1 MTAISRFVPSRPR
14 SLVRSRTAAAMFGV
28 ALIGLGS
35 ATPLHAQST
44 EGPSLVV
51 LVRHGEKAP
60 EPAADPV
67 LSAAGQERAKALL
80 EAMSGSV
87 PTAVIVSATTRT
99 SSTAAPLAAKFGITP
114 KTISLAG
121 GTATHVQAVADAVRG
136 SRGVV
141 VVVGHSNTI
150 PAIVKALGGPALPDL
165 CDASYSTMF
174 LLQPGQDGK
183 PAQVVRAQ
191 YGVADPPAA
200 ATCGTMRSP

>member
-1 MTAISRFVPSRPR
+1 MTSSLLRLVRPR
-14 SLVRSRTAAAMFGV
+14 APRSRTLAALAGAAVF
-28 ALIGLGS
+28 AFS
-35 ATPLHAQST
+35 TPTVVRAQAA

-80 EAMSGSV
+80 EAMSGTQ

-99 SSTAAPLAAKFGITP
+99 ASTAAPLAAKFGITP
-114 KTISLAG
+114 KTISLGG
-121 GTATHVQAVADAVRG
+121 GTPTHVQAVADAVRA

-150 PAIVKALGGPALPDL
+150 PAIVKALGGPAMPDL
-165 CDASYSTMF
+165 CDASYATMF
-174 LLQPGQDGK
+174 LLQPAKDGK

-191 YGVADPPAA
+191 YGLADPPAA
-200 ATCGTMRSP
+200 TACGTMQSR